1 VKQTVERIFRE
12 TLAKISVPVAL
23 ETRLSRSASHIRTGK
38 TIIDLR
44 NYSEIIAISFGKA
57 SYAMAKGL
65 ISALAPDYAVRGIL
79 VTPPAE
85 PLRELAGFERF
96 TGGHPIP
103 NEASFEAGR
112 AILDRLAACGN
123 RTIVFFLISGGGS
136 SLVEWPLDPKVTIAE
151 FQKLHHALVT
161 CGAPIEE
168 INAVRKH
175 VSATK
180 GGRLA
185 AAAPSSTKITFA
197 ISDVP
202 AGHESA
208 LASGPTIPDPTTIA
222 DAERVINKYKIMESV
237 PYSLRAALER
247 ERMRETPKAGDPAF
261 AKSHFEILL
270 GEHELFHTAHH
281 ACEEAG
287 FVSICENETDNWPIE
302 KAADHLLKELS
313 LQKERNPGRPVA
325 IISSGEVSSP
335 VTGDGIGGRNSAF
348 VLACVPKIAGTAIT
362 VLSAGTDGIDG
373 NSNAAGAIADG
384 NTFSRGR
391 GEGLDAQDFL
401 RRSDAFNYFAALG
414 DALITGPTG
423 NNLRDLR
430 ILLME

>member
-1 VKQTVERIFRE
+1 MKKTAERIFRE
-12 TLAKISVPVAL
+12 TLAAISIPVAL
-23 ETRLSRSASHIRTGK
+23 EKCLARSGPHIHAGRT
-38 TIIDLR
+38 TIDLR
-44 NYSEIIAISFGKA
+44 NYAEILAISFGKA
-57 SYAMAKGL
+57 SYAMAQGL
-65 ISALAPDYAVRGIL
+65 TSALGPEYAARGIL

-85 PLRELAGFERF
+85 TPRELAGFRIF

-103 NEASFEAGR
+103 NEGSFAAGC
-112 AILDRLAACGN
+112 AILDRLAACDE
-123 RTIVFFLISGGGS
+123 RTVIFFLISGGGS
-136 SLVEWPLDPKVTIAE
+136 SLVEWPLDANVTLEE
-151 FQKLHHALVT
+151 FQKLHYALVT

-168 INAVRKH
+168 INTIRKH
-175 VSATK
+175 LSATK

-185 AAAPSSTKITFA
+185 AAVSSSMKITFA

-202 AGHESA
+202 AGQESA

-222 DAERVINKYKIMESV
+222 DAKSVINKYEIAGSIPSLLYES
-237 PYSLRAALER
+237 
-247 ERMRETPKAGDPAF
+247 PKAGDPAF

-270 GEHELFHTAHH
+270 GEHELFHAAHH

-287 FVSICENETDNWPIE
+287 FVSVCENETDNWPVE
-302 KAADHLLKELS
+302 KAVDHLLRELG

-325 IISSGEVSSP
+325 IISSGEVSSR

-348 VLACVPKIAGTAIT
+348 VLACVPRIAGTSIT

-373 NSNAAGAIADG
+373 NSHAAGAIANG
-384 NTFSRGR
+384 ETLSRSR
-391 GEGLDAQDFL
+391 AQGLDEEDFR
-401 RRSDAFNYFAALG
+401 RRSDAFSYFNALG